1 VKFNNKKIQEFPLE
15 KRKRK
20 ISPIICQKNSE
31 ISPGKK
37 PLVPSSPPQNI
48 LRGPPYVVYGMYQIS
63 GMYCTGALIPGF
75 RGIFMVQKDKTF
87 RRHKK
92 HTWVEVFNKN
102 LWQSERQFPD
112 KGRSQWITSELNY

>member
-1 VKFNNKKIQEFPLE
+1 VKFRQGKNHWFLAHHL
-15 KRKRK
+15 K
-20 ISPIICQKNSE
+20 ISW
-31 ISPGKK
+31 
-37 PLVPSSPPQNI
+37 
-48 LRGPPYVVYGMYQIS
+48 GPPDVVYGMYQIS

-87 RRHKK
+87 TRHKK